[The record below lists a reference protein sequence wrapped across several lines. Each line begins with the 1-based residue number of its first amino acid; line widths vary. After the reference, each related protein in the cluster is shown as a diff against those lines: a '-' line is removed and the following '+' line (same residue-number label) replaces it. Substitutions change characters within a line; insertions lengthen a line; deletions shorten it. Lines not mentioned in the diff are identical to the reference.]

1 MLSARNHWIAV
12 AVLAT
17 LLGPLSAAPSRAASV
32 VVTTLSTDLWFNL
45 NEGPAG
51 SVGDTTF
58 VPGPATPPA
67 GNGSAMLEVDDT
79 GRASFGTE
87 LYKGTALASITQM
100 TFSSYASSA
109 ETVVNPAL
117 QFDIDYD
124 GTDMS
129 TAYQGRLTFEPA
141 GAPTPDTWVS
151 QDALA
156 GNWWASQAPGNGV
169 CPQSTPC
176 TWAQVLAAFPNA
188 AIRNDSVGGGALL
201 FRLGGPIAGGAIANV
216 DDFTITVSSSST
228 TYDFE
233 PGASENPSVGSA
245 GSIIAITAYGFSPN
259 RTVRAFYYTNASP
272 RRVKLCQAL
281 SSATGS
287 FYCAV
292 AIPTA
297 PVSGPSGVHIIRVKG
312 PRRLDYRTSFVL
324 TP

>member
-109 ETVVNPAL
+109 KTVVNPAL

-129 TAYQGRLTFEPA
+129 TAYQGRLTF
-141 GAPTPDTWVS
+141 
-151 QDALA
+151 
-156 GNWWASQAPGNGV
+156 
-169 CPQSTPC
+169 
-176 TWAQVLAAFPNA
+176 
-188 AIRNDSVGGGALL
+188 
-201 FRLGGPIAGGAIANV
+201 
-216 DDFTITVSSSST
+216 
-228 TYDFE
+228 
-233 PGASENPSVGSA
+233 
-245 GSIIAITAYGFSPN
+245 
-259 RTVRAFYYTNASP
+259 
-272 RRVKLCQAL
+272 
-281 SSATGS
+281 
-287 FYCAV
+287 
-292 AIPTA
+292 
-297 PVSGPSGVHIIRVKG
+297 
-312 PRRLDYRTSFVL
+312 
-324 TP
+324 

>member
-1 MLSARNHWIAV
+1 MPSYRNRWMAAAAIGS
-12 AVLAT
+12 
-17 LLGPLSAAPSRAASV
+17 LLTILSAAPAPAATV
-32 VVTTLSTDLWFNL
+32 VVATLSPDVWFNL

-58 VPGPATPPA
+58 VPGPATPPS

-129 TAYQGRLTFEPA
+129 TAYQGRLTFEPS

-156 GNWWASQAPGNGV
+156 GTWWASQAPGNGV
-169 CPQSTPC
+169 CPQSSPC

-188 AIRNDSVGGGALL
+188 AIRNDASQGGALL
-201 FRLGGPIAGGAIANV
+201 FRLGGPISGGAIANV
-216 DDFTITVSSSST
+216 DDFTITVGSTST

-233 PGASENPSVGSA
+233 PGCSENPSVGSA
-245 GSIIAITAYGFSPN
+245 GSITAITAYGFTPN
-259 RTVRAFYYTNASP
+259 RTVRAFYYTNAAP
-272 RRVKLCQAL
+272 RRVKICQAL
-281 SSATGS
+281 SSATGK

-297 PVSGPSGVHIIRVKG
+297 PLAGPSGVHIIRVKG

>member
-1 MLSARNHWIAV
+1 MPSARNRWMTAATIAS
-12 AVLAT
+12 
-17 LLGPLSAAPSRAASV
+17 LLGPLSAVPSLAATV
-32 VVTTLSTDLWFNL
+32 VVATLSTDAWFNL

-58 VPGPATPPA
+58 VPGPATPPL

-109 ETVVNPAL
+109 KTVVNPAL

-129 TAYQGRLTFEPA
+129 TAYQGRLTFEPS

-156 GNWWASQAPGNGV
+156 GTWWASQAPGNGV
-169 CPQSTPC
+169 CPQSSPC

-188 AIRNDSVGGGALL
+188 AIRNDASQGGALL
-201 FRLGGPIAGGAIANV
+201 FRLGGPIGGGAVANV
-216 DDFTITVSSSST
+216 DDFTIPVCSSYT
-228 TYDFE
+228 TYVFE
-233 PGASENPSVGSA
+233 PDCS
-245 GSIIAITAYGFSPN
+245 
-259 RTVRAFYYTNASP
+259 
-272 RRVKLCQAL
+272 
-281 SSATGS
+281 
-287 FYCAV
+287 
-292 AIPTA
+292 
-297 PVSGPSGVHIIRVKG
+297 
-312 PRRLDYRTSFVL
+312 
-324 TP
+324 